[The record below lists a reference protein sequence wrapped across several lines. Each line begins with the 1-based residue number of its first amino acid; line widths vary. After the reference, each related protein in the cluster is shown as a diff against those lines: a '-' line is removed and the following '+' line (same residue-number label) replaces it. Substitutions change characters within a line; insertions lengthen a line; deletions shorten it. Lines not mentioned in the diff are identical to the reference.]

1 MRRREFIT
9 LLGGGAVAWPPGVRA
24 QQLAM
29 PVIGFLNQEASELT
43 ANNVTGFRKGLSE
56 TGFVENQNVTI
67 EYRWAEGRYEQLP
80 QLAADLVNRKVAVIV
95 AAYFPSAVAAKAA
108 TFMIPIVFIS
118 GVDPIAA
125 GLVASLNR
133 PGGNLTGLTNYNVSL
148 TSKRLELLHQVAPR
162 SGTVGRSS
170 ELKKSSDTDHRG

>member
-1 MRRREFIT
+1 MKRREFVT
-9 LLGGGAVAWPPGVRA
+9 LLGGAAVAWPLGVRA

-56 TGFVENQNVTI
+56 TGFVENQNVII

-108 TFMIPIVFIS
+108 TLMIPLPS
-118 GVDPIAA
+118 GVPALAKTRRASIAA
-125 GLVASLNR
+125 ARGKG
-133 PGGNLTGLTNYNVSL
+133 PTPSL
-148 TSKRLELLHQVAPR
+148 TPRRSTAALHPSIR
-162 SGTVGRSS
+162 TGPI
-170 ELKKSSDTDHRG
+170 

>member
-1 MRRREFIT
+1 MIRRQLIT
-9 LLGGGAVAWPPGVRA
+9 LIGSAAAAWPLAGHA
-24 QQLAM
+24 QQPPM
-29 PVIGFLNQEASELT
+29 PLVGFLNQEASELT

-108 TFMIPIVFIS
+108 TLMIPIVFIT

-148 TSKRLELLHQVAPR
+148 TAKRLELLHQVAPV
-162 SGTVGRSS
+162 SGTVAV
-170 ELKKSSDTDHRG
+170 L